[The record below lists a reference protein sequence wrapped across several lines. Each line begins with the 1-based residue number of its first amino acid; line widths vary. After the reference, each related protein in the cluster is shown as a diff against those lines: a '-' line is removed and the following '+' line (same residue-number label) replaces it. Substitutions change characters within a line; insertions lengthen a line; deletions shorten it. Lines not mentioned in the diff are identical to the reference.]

1 MHKLLKA
8 LHVLGSAGVLGALAA
23 CLVLNARAQAL
34 PWEQTGP
41 LRADIAALVRLVLLP
56 SLAASLVSGL
66 LATAINTLYHEARW
80 VWIKAGLGLAIFEGT
95 LFSVGAGARRAAE
108 LTHAPGLDP
117 QGAGELARVVLTQ
130 TRGLWLLLAV
140 ALASTLLAI
149 WRPRLRRTPVAKE
162 RTS

>member
-23 CLVLNARAQAL
+23 CLVLNARAQTV
-34 PWEQTGP
+34 PWENTAA

-56 SLAASLVSGL
+56 SLAVSLVSGL
-66 LATAINTLYHEARW
+66 LATAVNSLYHEARW

-108 LTHAPGLDP
+108 LAAVARPDP
-117 QGAGELARVVLTQ
+117 QASAELARVVLTQ
-130 TRGLWLLLAV
+130 TRGLWLLVAV
-140 ALASTLLAI
+140 AVASTLLAI
-149 WRPRLRRTPVAKE
+149 WRPRLRRTQKPKE
-162 RTS
+162 GG